1 MNASCPIHDLGMTNA
16 PGKRK
21 SESNGKD
28 LRLSHVVA
36 GFVAVL
42 VGYSSSI
49 AIVFQAAQAAGVS
62 TEQWSS
68 WLWALGLGLGLSSI
82 GLSYWARAPILTAW
96 STPGAALLAGSLSGL
111 PLSESVGS
119 FMLASALVAV
129 TGFFGNLDRILQR
142 LPLTL
147 ASAMLAG
154 VLLQF
159 GIETFRDLPSDTALI
174 LAMLLGYL
182 LTRRF
187 DPRLAVLASLLL
199 GLGWLALSS
208 GFRQAPILWQLA
220 TPVFTVPTFSWSSA
234 LGIAL
239 PLYVVTMASQNIP
252 GLAVLRANGYQTPL
266 APILKVLGVTGLVL
280 GPFGGFQYNL
290 AAITA
295 AICMSPDAGSNPA
308 HRYRAAMWAGAFNLA
323 LGLLGATL
331 ASLFTVLPPS
341 FLTAL
346 AGLALLPTIGSSL
359 WEALKVARER
369 EAAVVTFLV
378 SASGLSV
385 AGIGSAFWGL
395 AFGILATV
403 ILGAKSD
410 PQGAK

>member
-1 MNASCPIHDLGMTNA
+1 
-16 PGKRK
+16 
-21 SESNGKD
+21 
-28 LRLSHVVA
+28 
-36 GFVAVL
+36 
-42 VGYSSSI
+42 
-49 AIVFQAAQAAGVS
+49 
-62 TEQWSS
+62 
-68 WLWALGLGLGLSSI
+68 
-82 GLSYWARAPILTAW
+82 
-96 STPGAALLAGSLSGL
+96 
-111 PLSESVGS
+111 
-119 FMLASALVAV
+119 MLASALVAV

-199 GLGWLALSS
+199 GLGWLALSG

-395 AFGILATV
+395 AFCILATV
-403 ILGAKSD
+403 LLGAKSD